1 MFNSPGG
8 GDVEPQVASSLSAY
22 LEDIVSDEEP
32 IEEATP
38 PHDGSKTPPP
48 SSPSSTKWTT
58 HETMSKEELLLT
70 VEKIDRDITSIEQQ
84 ITSLEKQ
91 LTEDKS
97 SATPISSS
105 TPPIMS
111 SSGSSST
118 FSSLSDHTPSTTPT
132 SLSSVIIESIYHD
145 NRIKA
150 INSHKSANY
159 TPTINYIS
167 PLYYQPSEVPLY
179 IHLKEKYNI
188 IIIINIIIVIMI

>member
-1 MFNSPGG
+1 MIMDSPAIPSYATAQPRDDIGDLKHDESRKRPAPSIVHNRSLNDQKSVLESYDRSNKRPRLTVDTTYQSLCEALSSNESMFNSPGG

-91 LTEDKS
+91 LTVRD
-97 SATPISSS
+97 
-105 TPPIMS
+105 
-111 SSGSSST
+111 
-118 FSSLSDHTPSTTPT
+118 DNN
-132 SLSSVIIESIYHD
+132 VIIDI
-145 NRIKA
+145 
-150 INSHKSANY
+150 
-159 TPTINYIS
+159 
-167 PLYYQPSEVPLY
+167 
-179 IHLKEKYNI
+179 
-188 IIIINIIIVIMI
+188 